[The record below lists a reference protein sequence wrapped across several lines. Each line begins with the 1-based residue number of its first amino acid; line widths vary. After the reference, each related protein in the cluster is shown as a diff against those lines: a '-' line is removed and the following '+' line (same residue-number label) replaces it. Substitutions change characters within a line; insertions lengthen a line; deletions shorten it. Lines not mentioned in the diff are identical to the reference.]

1 MSDCAF
7 FNNQRMAL
15 NPALDTLMN
24 YQLDYNNTLWHEC
37 HLTAFH
43 GIKKEGM
50 YGVNTLKVTYKE
62 IRTA

>member
-1 MSDCAF
+1 MT
-7 FNNQRMAL
+7 L

-24 YQLDYNNTLWHEC
+24 YQLDYNNTLWHES